1 MKLERK
7 ARGRACKTAQLGN
20 APSARRIIT
29 SKALFQLNLITLMLA
44 LAGVLTYFARAA
56 DAPMGQMQGGCA
68 DYKWDM
74 TAEFAAWAATP
85 ITIEAGRDD
94 NEATLVDAGVRY
106 DMTLRSHEAVQFV
119 TAPEKDRGGPGKSSG
134 LLKFTPKDDGLYRI
148 SASTGL
154 WIDLVHF
161 GARVPSDAFQM
172 QTKCESIFKSV
183 AFRLK
188 GGQPHIIQLN
198 GSPLKMA
205 GLLITKVKE

>member
-1 MKLERK
+1 M
-7 ARGRACKTAQLGN
+7 
-20 APSARRIIT
+20 T
-29 SKALFQLNLITLMLA
+29 SKLLFRLNLVVLIIA
-44 LAGVLTYFARAA
+44 LIGTFASFARAE
-56 DAPMGQMQGGCA
+56 DTPMAQMQGGCA

-74 TAEFAAWAATP
+74 TAEFAAWATKPTA
-85 ITIEAGRDD
+85 IEAGREQ
-94 NEATLVDAGVRY
+94 NEAPVVDAGVHY
-106 DMTLRSHEAVQFV
+106 DVTLRSHEAVQFV

-198 GSPLKMA
+198 GSPLKTA
-205 GLLITKVKE
+205 GLLISKVKE